1 MTTSRP
7 STRRTPITR
16 DMPPAVKI
24 SPSGGEPRCCRHQ
37 SWSRGGQ
44 LVTPSTLPWGS
55 TAPDP
60 ACGLIAFRD
69 TTGKVVVVHNHCP
82 HRGASL
88 FFGRNEESGLRCV
101 YHGWKFDVAGN
112 CVDMPNEPAESDF
125 RTKVKAIAYPTRERG
140 GIVWVYMGTRTEAD
154 LPPLP
159 DLEGNMLD
167 DQETGIGIFQR
178 ECNWMQALEGDIDTA
193 HVGFLHQGAIS
204 ADSVPADSWA
214 KYALSDRAPRF
225 KVLDIDAGVTYG
237 TYRPANPGNTYW
249 RVAHFLFPF
258 YTMVAAGVLG
268 LKVAVRAW
276 VPIDDYHCFGLS
288 MSKLGTQSR
297 RRGGVGDNLVD
308 APLRPDSTDWYE
320 RFRFE
325 ADARNDFMIDRQKQR
340 SSQSYTGI
348 PSVSLEDHAVTES
361 MGPIYDRTAERLGS
375 TDAMIIRTRRRLI
388 GAAVALQ
395 DRGTVPPGVDDPA
408 AYRLRSGGVVL
419 PADADWTTATQP
431 LQEAFVDHPELRL
444 DVLAGVPAV

>member
-1 MTTSRP
+1 ML
-7 STRRTPITR
+7 TRTENELLCRVGPGTPMVELMRQYWLPGIVSSELPTPDGDPR
-16 DMPPAVKI
+16 RIKLL
-24 SPSGGEPRCCRHQ
+24 GEE
-37 SWSRGGQ
+37 
-44 LVTPSTLPWGS
+44 
-55 TAPDP
+55 
-60 ACGLIAFRD
+60 LIAFRD
-69 TTGKVVVVHNHCP
+69 STGSVGLVQNHCP

-101 YHGWKFDVAGN
+101 YHGWKFDTSGN

-125 RTKVKAIAYPTRERG
+125 KSKVKAVAYPTRERG
-140 GIVWVYMGTRTEAD
+140 GIVWVYMGSRSGDD

-159 DLEGNMLD
+159 DLEGNMLAAG
-167 DQETGIGIFQR
+167 EGGIGIFQR

-204 ADSVPADSWA
+204 ADSVPEGSWA

-225 KVLDIDAGVTYG
+225 KVLDVDAGVTYG
-237 TYRPANPGNTYW
+237 TYRAADAGNTYW

-276 VPIDDYHCFGLS
+276 VPIDDDHCFGLS
-288 MSKLGTQSR
+288 MSKIGTQGR
-297 RRGGVGDNLVD
+297 RAGYAGNLVD
-308 APLRPDSTDWYE
+308 APLKPDTSDWFG

-325 ADARNDFMIDRQKQR
+325 ADARNDFQIDRDKQR
-340 SSQSYTGI
+340 SGGSYTGI

-361 MGPIYDRTAERLGS
+361 MGPIYDRTSEHLGS
-375 TDAMIIRTRRRLI
+375 SDAMIIRTRRRLM
-388 GAAVALQ
+388 AAATALQ
-395 DRGTVPPGVDDPA
+395 ERGSVPPGVTQPA

-419 PADADWTTATQP
+419 PEGADWAQATLP
-431 LQEAFVDHPELRL
+431 LQQAFVDHPELRL
-444 DVLAGVPAV
+444 DVLGGVPAV

>member
-1 MTTSRP
+1 MLLTEENELLCRVGPGTPMGALMREYWLPGLLSRELP
-7 STRRTPITR
+7 TLDS
-16 DMPPAVKI
+16 
-24 SPSGGEPRCCRHQ
+24 EPRRILLLGEQ
-37 SWSRGGQ
+37 
-44 LVTPSTLPWGS
+44 
-55 TAPDP
+55 
-60 ACGLIAFRD
+60 LIAFRD
-69 TTGKVVVVHNHCP
+69 SNGTVGLVQNHCP

-88 FFGRNEESGLRCV
+88 FFGRNEEAGLRCV
-101 YHGWKFDVAGN
+101 YHGWKFDAAGN

-125 RTKVKAIAYPTRERG
+125 RTKVKAVAYPTRERG
-140 GIVWVYMGTRTEAD
+140 GIVWVYMGVRSGAN

-159 DLEGNMLD
+159 DLEANMLEED
-167 DQETGIGIFQR
+167 ETGVGIFQR

-204 ADSVPADSWA
+204 ADSVPDDSWA

-225 KVLDIDAGVTYG
+225 KVLDIAGGVTYG

-249 RVAHFLFPF
+249 RLAHFLFPF

-276 VPIDDYHCFGLS
+276 VPLDDNHCFGLS
-288 MSKLGTQSR
+288 MSKLGTQGR
-297 RRGGVGDNLVD
+297 WRGGAADNLVD
-308 APLRPDSTDWYE
+308 APLRPDSTDWYG

-325 ADARNDFMIDRQKQR
+325 ANAANDYMIDRQKQR
-340 SSQSYTGI
+340 TLRSYTGI

-361 MGPIYDRTAERLGS
+361 MGPIYDRTSEHLGS

-388 GAAVALQ
+388 GAAVALRE
-395 DRGTVPPGVDDPA
+395 RGTLPPGVDEPA

-419 PADADWTTATQP
+419 PADADWTEATLD
-431 LQEAFVDHPELRL
+431 LQQAFVEHPELRL

>member
-1 MTTSRP
+1 MLTRNENELLCRIGPGTPMGELMRQYWLPGVLSSELPTSDGDP
-7 STRRTPITR
+7 RRI
-16 DMPPAVKI
+16 MLL
-24 SPSGGEPRCCRHQ
+24 GEE
-37 SWSRGGQ
+37 
-44 LVTPSTLPWGS
+44 
-55 TAPDP
+55 
-60 ACGLIAFRD
+60 LIAFRD
-69 TTGKVVVVHNHCP
+69 STGSVGILQNHCP

-88 FFGRNEESGLRCV
+88 FFGRNEASGLRCV
-101 YHGWKFDVAGN
+101 YHGWKFDTAGN

-125 RTKVKAIAYPTRERG
+125 RTRVKAVAYPTRERG
-140 GIVWVYMGTRTEAD
+140 GIIWVYLGPRSGAD

-159 DLEGNMLD
+159 DLEGNMLGD
-167 DQETGIGIFQR
+167 DERGIGIFQR

-204 ADSVPADSWA
+204 ADSVPAGSWA

-237 TYRPANPGNTYW
+237 TFRAADPGNTYW

-276 VPIDDYHCFGLS
+276 VPIDDNHCFGLS
-288 MSKLGTQSR
+288 MSKLGTQG
-297 RRGGVGDNLVD
+297 RGLGRSSDNLVD
-308 APLRPDSTDWYE
+308 APLRQDSSDWYG

-325 ADARNDFMIDRQKQR
+325 ANAGNDFRIDRAKQR
-340 SSQSYTGI
+340 SGASYTGI

-361 MGPIYDRTAERLGS
+361 MGPIYGRTSEHLGS
-375 TDAMIIRTRRRLI
+375 SDAMIIRTRRRLMS
-388 GAAVALQ
+388 AATALQ
-395 DRGTVPPGVDDPA
+395 ERGSAPPGVDQPE

-419 PADADWTTATQP
+419 PEGADWFQATLP
-431 LQEAFVDHPELRL
+431 LQQAFVDHPDLHL
-444 DVLAGVPAV
+444 DVLGGVPAV

>member
-1 MTTSRP
+1 ML
-7 STRRTPITR
+7 TR
-16 DMPPAVKI
+16 DENELLCRVGPGTPM
-24 SPSGGEPRCCRHQ
+24 GELMRQYWIPGVLSSELSEPDSDPRRIKLL
-37 SWSRGGQ
+37 GEE
-44 LVTPSTLPWGS
+44 
-55 TAPDP
+55 
-60 ACGLIAFRD
+60 LIAFRD
-69 TTGKVVVVHNHCP
+69 SAGSVGLVQNHCP

-101 YHGWKFDVAGN
+101 YHGWKFDTAGN

-125 RTKVKAIAYPTRERG
+125 KSKVRAVAYPTRERG
-140 GIVWVYMGTRTEAD
+140 GIVWVYMGSRSGDD

-159 DLEGNMLD
+159 DLEGNMLPA
-167 DQETGIGIFQR
+167 DQGGIGIFQR

-204 ADSVPADSWA
+204 ADSVPEGSWA

-237 TYRPANPGNTYW
+237 TYRAADPGNTYW

-276 VPIDDYHCFGLS
+276 VPIDDNHCFGLT
-288 MSKLGTQSR
+288 MSKLGTQGR
-297 RRGGVGDNLVD
+297 RSGQAGDNLVD
-308 APLRPDSTDWYE
+308 APLRADSTDWYG

-325 ADARNDFMIDRQKQR
+325 ADARNDFQIDREKQR
-340 SSQSYTGI
+340 GGVSYTGI

-361 MGPIYDRTAERLGS
+361 MGPIYDRTSEHLGS
-375 TDAMIIRTRRRLI
+375 SDAMIIRTRRRLM
-388 GAAVALQ
+388 AAAAALQ
-395 DRGTVPPGVDDPA
+395 ERGSVPPGVNQPA

-419 PADADWTTATQP
+419 PEGADWSQATLS
-431 LQEAFVDHPELRL
+431 LQQAFVDHPELRL
-444 DVLAGVPAV
+444 DVLGGVPAV

>member
-1 MTTSRP
+1 MLSREENELLCRVGP
-7 STRRTPITR
+7 GTPMGELMRQYWIPGLLSSEVAQPDGDPRRI
-16 DMPPAVKI
+16 KLL
-24 SPSGGEPRCCRHQ
+24 GEE
-37 SWSRGGQ
+37 
-44 LVTPSTLPWGS
+44 
-55 TAPDP
+55 
-60 ACGLIAFRD
+60 LIAFRD
-69 TTGKVVVVHNHCP
+69 TSGAVGLIQNHCP

-101 YHGWKFDVAGN
+101 YHGWKFDALGN

-125 RTKVKAIAYPTRERG
+125 KSKVKAIAYPTRERG
-140 GIVWVYMGTRTEAD
+140 GIVWVYMGPRSGDT
-154 LPPLP
+154 LPRLP
-159 DLEGNMLD
+159 DLEGNMLSD
-167 DQETGIGIFQR
+167 DQRGIGIFQR

-204 ADSVPADSWA
+204 ADSVPEGSWA

-237 TYRPANPGNTYW
+237 TFRPADPGNTYW

-276 VPIDDYHCFGLS
+276 VPIDDNHCFGLS

-297 RRGGVGDNLVD
+297 RSAQPGGNLAD
-308 APLRPDSTDWYE
+308 APLRPDSSDWYG

-325 ADARNDFMIDRQKQR
+325 ADARNDYQIDREKQR
-340 SSQSYTGI
+340 NGVSYSGI

-361 MGPIYDRTAERLGS
+361 MGPIYDRTSEHLGS
-375 TDAMIIRTRRRLI
+375 SDAMIIRTRRRLMA
-388 GAAVALQ
+388 GAVALQ
-395 DRGTVPPGVDDPA
+395 ERGIVPPGVEQPE

-419 PADADWTTATQP
+419 PESADWSQATLP
-431 LQEAFVDHPELRL
+431 LQQAFVDHPELKL
-444 DVLAGVPAV
+444 DVLGGVPAV